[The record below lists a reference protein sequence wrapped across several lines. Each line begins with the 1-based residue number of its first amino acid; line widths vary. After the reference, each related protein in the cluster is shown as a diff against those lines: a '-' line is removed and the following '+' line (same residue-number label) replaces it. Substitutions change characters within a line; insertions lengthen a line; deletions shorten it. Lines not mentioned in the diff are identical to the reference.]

1 MFDFSLF
8 IDVFFVGALPA
19 CILSYGLCHFLFS
32 HYDEQLSPSL
42 LWTLAFIAV
51 TLLSS
56 VACALLHLV
65 VVSFADVQGVSLFS
79 AFVSGGLLGFFCIVV
94 VTPILLLMRMKQK
107 EREELEN
114 A

>member
-8 IDVFFVGALPA
+8 IDVFFVGVLPA
-19 CILSYGLCHFLFS
+19 SILSYGLCHFLFTQ
-32 HYDEQLSPSL
+32 YDERLSPSL

-56 VACALLHLV
+56 IVCALLHLV
-65 VVSFADVQGVSLFS
+65 VVSFADVHGVSLFS
-79 AFVSGGLLGFFCIVV
+79 AFVSGGLLGFFCVVV

-114 A
+114 V